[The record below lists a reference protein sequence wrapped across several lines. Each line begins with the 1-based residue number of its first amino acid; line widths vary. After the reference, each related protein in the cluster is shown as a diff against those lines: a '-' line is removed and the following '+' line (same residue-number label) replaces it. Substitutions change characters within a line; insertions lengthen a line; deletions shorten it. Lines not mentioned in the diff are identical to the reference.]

1 MKRSNKLSLKTE
13 TLRQLDNANLAA
25 VNGGAIVVRST
36 ECVQLTGGG
45 NPQSTEL
52 LPIRWDPILQIYVRG

>member
-13 TLRQLDNANLAA
+13 TLRQLDTAQLSA
-25 VNGGAIVVRST
+25 VNGGALAVKST
-36 ECVQLTGGG
+36 ECVQLTGSG

-52 LPIRWDPILQIYVRG
+52 YPIRWDAGLQMYVRG